1 MTSPG
6 TEQLA
11 GASERD
17 KRVSHRARAEDYVEL
32 HAQVQS
38 SMNLLDS
45 LENFLSSFQRD
56 LSSVS
61 GQISE
66 LQARS
71 KEIDQRLKSRRR
83 IEKPLSKLV
92 SELTIPPALV
102 LTILDTEV
110 GESWIPVIDDF
121 EGRLGTLEVRA
132 RVKAARDLG
141 DISEGLRIVVG
152 FSFITTPFLTHRC
165 RLKAATKL
173 RAFFL
178 ALLHPIKDSVTT
190 NVQVLQSSV
199 YVKYRSLF
207 SFLQRKAEPVAKEI
221 QDSYIA
227 AARTY
232 YETAF
237 RRYIRSLGW
246 LRSKV
251 TEKFE
256 ALVSLSVHQDGS
268 RLDHERL
275 AYAKIDGSSVILAY
289 MADDKTHKEPLEAIL
304 RSLFLVLM
312 DNATAEYS
320 FITTFFS
327 FQPLAPVDDQENV
340 SSTPLL
346 SPDYGVVDDRKSIA
360 DSEARTE
367 VAGPNLFVGK
377 NGHGRLVDM
386 DRSARHELVNLWKK
400 VFDPV
405 LEYTKAFLVTVVEP
419 SPPAIPLLT
428 MVRLTEAVLAE
439 VQKRQCSPLE
449 TFFFTVRLQLWPVF
463 QKVMT
468 EHCDSLK
475 KVAEKPS
482 GYFAKT
488 NPTTDAMVSNIC
500 QSYTVMFQS
509 FVLLTSE
516 AEETMIFSNL
526 FRLQQ
531 ELDKLI
537 LRHTESITDPI
548 ARATK
553 RSTIYEI
560 LLQGLIKGSH
570 LTQHPKVQME
580 LDYWTE
586 KEQSARHTILSGG
599 QRSKVRQ

>member
-17 KRVSHRARAEDYVEL
+17 KRVSHRARAKDYVEL

-141 DISEGLRIVVG
+141 DISEGLRIV
-152 FSFITTPFLTHRC
+152 
-165 RLKAATKL
+165 AATKL

-327 FQPLAPVDDQENV
+327 FQPLAPVDDRENV

-367 VAGPNLFVGK
+367 VAGPNLSVGK

-570 LTQHPKVQME
+570 LTQHPKVQTE

>member
-6 TEQLA
+6 AEQLA
-11 GASERD
+11 GVNERD
-17 KRVSHRARAEDYVEL
+17 KRVSHRARAKDYVEL

-45 LENFLSSFQRD
+45 LESFLSSFQRD

-66 LQARS
+66 LQERS
-71 KEIDQRLKSRRR
+71 RDIDGRLQSRRR

-92 SELTIPPALV
+92 SELTIPPALI

-110 GESWIPVIDDF
+110 GEPWIPVIDDF
-121 EGRLGTLEVRA
+121 EGRLDTLEVRT
-132 RVKAARDLG
+132 RVKAARDLR
-141 DISEGLRIVVG
+141 DISEGLRIV
-152 FSFITTPFLTHRC
+152 
-165 RLKAATKL
+165 AATKL

-178 ALLHPIKDSVTT
+178 ALLQPIKDSVTT

-199 YVKYRSLF
+199 YLKYRSLF

-246 LRSKV
+246 LKSRV

-256 ALVSLSVHQDGS
+256 ALVTLSVHQGGS
-268 RLDHERL
+268 RLEHERL
-275 AYAKIDGSSVILAY
+275 SYAKIDGPSVILAY

-327 FQPLAPVDDQENV
+327 FQPLAPVGNQENA
-340 SSTPLL
+340 SSTPPL
-346 SPDYGVVDDRKSIA
+346 SPDHGVLDDGKSIA

-367 VAGPNLFVGK
+367 VAGPNLSMGR
-377 NGHGRLVDM
+377 NGLGRRTDM
-386 DRSARHELVNLWKK
+386 DKRARNELVNLWKK

-405 LEYTKAFLVTVVEP
+405 LEYTKAFLVSVVEP
-419 SPPAIPLLT
+419 RPPATPLLT

-449 TFFFTVRLQLWPVF
+449 TFFFTMRLQLWPVF

-488 NPTTDAMVSNIC
+488 NPTTDVMVSNIC

-509 FVLLTSE
+509 FVLLTKE

-553 RSTIYEI
+553 RSAIYEI
-560 LLQGLIKGSH
+560 LLQGVIKGSH
-570 LTQHPKVQME
+570 LTQHPKVEME
-580 LDYWTE
+580 LEYWSE
-586 KEQSARHTILSGG
+586 KEQSARQTILSTG
-599 QRSKVRQ
+599 QRNKVRQ

>member
-1 MTSPG
+1 
-6 TEQLA
+6 
-11 GASERD
+11 
-17 KRVSHRARAEDYVEL
+17 
-32 HAQVQS
+32 
-38 SMNLLDS
+38 MNLLDS
-45 LENFLSSFQRD
+45 LESFLSSFQRD

-66 LQARS
+66 LQERS
-71 KEIDQRLKSRRR
+71 REIDRRLKSRRR

-92 SELTIPPALV
+92 SELTIPPALI
-102 LTILDTEV
+102 LTILDVEV

-121 EGRLGTLEVRA
+121 ERRLDTLEVRA
-132 RVKAARDLG
+132 RVKAARDLA
-141 DISEGLRIVVG
+141 DISEGLRIV
-152 FSFITTPFLTHRC
+152 
-165 RLKAATKL
+165 AATKL

-178 ALLHPIKDSVTT
+178 ALLRPIKDSVTT

-199 YVKYRSLF
+199 YLKYRPLF

-256 ALVSLSVHQDGS
+256 ALVTLSVQQDSS

-275 AYAKIDGSSVILAY
+275 AYAKIDGPSVILAY

-320 FITTFFS
+320 FITIFFS
-327 FQPLAPVDDQENV
+327 FQPLTPVGDQENV
-340 SSTPLL
+340 SSAPLL
-346 SPDYGVVDDRKSIA
+346 SPDRGVVDDRKSIA
-360 DSEARTE
+360 GSEARTE
-367 VAGPNLFVGK
+367 IAGPSPSAGRNGSGGLTDTDK
-377 NGHGRLVDM
+377 NTRN
-386 DRSARHELVNLWKK
+386 ELANLWKK

-405 LEYTKAFLVTVVEP
+405 LQYTKAFLVSIVEP
-419 SPPAIPLLT
+419 PPPAIPLLT

-449 TFFFTVRLQLWPVF
+449 TFFFTMRLELWPVF
-463 QKVMT
+463 QRVMT

-488 NPTTDAMVSNIC
+488 NPTTDAMVSNTC
-500 QSYTVMFQS
+500 KSYTVMFQS

-516 AEETMIFSNL
+516 VEETMIFSNL

-531 ELDKLI
+531 ELGKLI
-537 LRHTESITDPI
+537 LRHTESITDPT

-553 RSTIYEI
+553 RSAIYEI

-586 KEQSARHTILSGG
+586 KERSARQIILSAG

>member
-1 MTSPG
+1 
-6 TEQLA
+6 
-11 GASERD
+11 
-17 KRVSHRARAEDYVEL
+17 
-32 HAQVQS
+32 
-38 SMNLLDS
+38 MNLLDS

-141 DISEGLRIVVG
+141 DISEGLRIV
-152 FSFITTPFLTHRC
+152 
-165 RLKAATKL
+165 AATKL

-221 QDSYIA
+221 QDLYIA

-367 VAGPNLFVGK
+367 VAGPNLSVGK

-468 EHCDSLK
+468 EHCDSL

>member
-1 MTSPG
+1 
-6 TEQLA
+6 
-11 GASERD
+11 
-17 KRVSHRARAEDYVEL
+17 
-32 HAQVQS
+32 
-38 SMNLLDS
+38 MNLLDS

-141 DISEGLRIVVG
+141 DISEGLRIV
-152 FSFITTPFLTHRC
+152 
-165 RLKAATKL
+165 AATKL

-367 VAGPNLFVGK
+367 VAGPNLSVGK
-377 NGHGRLVDM
+377 NGHSRLVDM

>member
-17 KRVSHRARAEDYVEL
+17 KRVSHRARAKDYVEL

-141 DISEGLRIVVG
+141 DISEGLRIV
-152 FSFITTPFLTHRC
+152 
-165 RLKAATKL
+165 AATKL

>member
-1 MTSPG
+1 MCPNNTTEKPPG
-6 TEQLA
+6 ANEC
-11 GASERD
+11 D
-17 KRVSHRARAEDYVEL
+17 KRISHRARAKDYVEL
-32 HAQVQS
+32 HDQVQS

-45 LENFLSSFQRD
+45 LESFLSSFQRD

-66 LQARS
+66 LQERS
-71 KEIDQRLKSRRR
+71 KEIDRRLKSRRR

-92 SELTIPPALV
+92 SELTISPALI

-110 GESWIPVIDDF
+110 GESWIPVIGDF
-121 EGRLGTLEVRA
+121 ERRLDALEVRA

-141 DISEGLRIVVG
+141 DVSEGLRIV
-152 FSFITTPFLTHRC
+152 
-165 RLKAATKL
+165 AATKL

-178 ALLHPIKDSVTT
+178 ALLRPIKDSVTT
-190 NVQVLQSSV
+190 NVQVLQSSI
-199 YVKYRSLF
+199 YMKYRPLF
-207 SFLQRKAEPVAKEI
+207 SFLQRKAASVAKEI

-227 AARTY
+227 ATRTY

-256 ALVSLSVHQDGS
+256 TLVVLSAQQDGS

-275 AYAKIDGSSVILAY
+275 AYAKMDGSSVILAY
-289 MADDKTHKEPLEAIL
+289 MADDKAHKEPLEAIL

-327 FQPLAPVDDQENV
+327 SQVAPASDQDSV
-340 SSTPLL
+340 LSASSLP
-346 SPDYGVVDDRKSIA
+346 PDCGVVDDRKSIA
-360 DSEARTE
+360 GSEARTE
-367 VAGPNLFVGK
+367 VASPGPSTGR
-377 NGHGRLVDM
+377 NGLGRLTDI
-386 DRSARHELVNLWKK
+386 DKGARNDLGNLWKR

-405 LEYTKAFLVTVVEP
+405 LEYTKVFLVSVVEP
-419 SPPAIPLLT
+419 PPPAIPLLT

-439 VQKRQCSPLE
+439 VQKRQCLPLE
-449 TFFFTVRLQLWPVF
+449 TFFFTMRLQLWPVF

-482 GYFAKT
+482 GYFART

-500 QSYTVMFQS
+500 HSYTVMFQS

-537 LRHTESITDPI
+537 LRHTEFIADPTV
-548 ARATK
+548 RATK
-553 RSTIYEI
+553 RSAIYEI

-570 LTQHPKVQME
+570 LTRHPKVQME

-586 KEQSARHTILSGG
+586 KERSARQIILSAS
-599 QRSKVRQ
+599 RHSKVRQ

>member
-1 MTSPG
+1 
-6 TEQLA
+6 
-11 GASERD
+11 
-17 KRVSHRARAEDYVEL
+17 
-32 HAQVQS
+32 
-38 SMNLLDS
+38 MNLLDS

-92 SELTIPPALV
+92 SELTIPPALI

-110 GESWIPVIDDF
+110 GESWIPAIDDF
-121 EGRLGTLEVRA
+121 EGRLRTLEVRA

-141 DISEGLRIVVG
+141 DISEGLRIV
-152 FSFITTPFLTHRC
+152 
-165 RLKAATKL
+165 AATKL

-190 NVQVLQSSV
+190 NLQVLQSSV
-199 YVKYRSLF
+199 YMKYRSLF

-221 QDSYIA
+221 QDSYVA

-256 ALVSLSVHQDGS
+256 ALVTLSVHQDGS

-327 FQPLAPVDDQENV
+327 FQSLAPVDDQENT
-340 SSTPLL
+340 SSVPLL
-346 SPDYGVVDDRKSIA
+346 SPDHGVVDDRKSVV

-367 VAGPNLFVGK
+367 VAGPNISVSN
-377 NGHGRLVDM
+377 NGRGRFM
-386 DRSARHELVNLWKK
+386 DTDKSALQELVNLWKR

-428 MVRLTEAVLAE
+428 MIRLTEAVLAE

-488 NPTTDAMVSNIC
+488 NPTSDTMVSNIC

-553 RSTIYEI
+553 RSAIYEI

-599 QRSKVRQ
+599 QRSKVKQ

>member
-6 TEQLA
+6 T
-11 GASERD
+11 D
-17 KRVSHRARAEDYVEL
+17 RARAKDYVEL

-45 LENFLSSFQRD
+45 LESFLSSFQRD

-66 LQARS
+66 LQERS
-71 KEIDQRLKSRRR
+71 KDIDGRLKSRRR

-92 SELTIPPALV
+92 SELTIPPALI

-121 EGRLGTLEVRA
+121 EGRLDTLEVRA

-141 DISEGLRIVVG
+141 DISEGA
-152 FSFITTPFLTHRC
+152 SHC
-165 RLKAATKL
+165 STKL

-178 ALLHPIKDSVTT
+178 ALLQPIKDS
-190 NVQVLQSSV
+190 SSV
-199 YVKYRSLF
+199 YMKYRSLF

-221 QDSYIA
+221 QDS
-227 AARTY
+227 
-232 YETAF
+232 
-237 RRYIRSLGW
+237 LGW
-246 LRSKV
+246 LKVLRV

-256 ALVSLSVHQDGS
+256 ALVTLSVHQGGS

-275 AYAKIDGSSVILAY
+275 SYAKIDGPSVILAY

-320 FITTFFS
+320 FITTFFL
-327 FQPLAPVDDQENV
+327 FQPLAPVGDQEN
-340 SSTPLL
+340 SSSAPLL
-346 SPDYGVVDDRKSIA
+346 SPDHGVVDDGKSIA

-367 VAGPNLFVGK
+367 VAGPNLSMGR
-377 NGHGRLVDM
+377 NGLGRLM
-386 DRSARHELVNLWKK
+386 DTDKSARNELVNLWKK

-405 LEYTKAFLVTVVEP
+405 LEYTKAFLVSVVEP
-419 SPPAIPLLT
+419 PPPAIPLLT

-449 TFFFTVRLQLWPVF
+449 TFFFTMRLQLWPVF

-488 NPTTDAMVSNIC
+488 NPTTDVMISNIC

-537 LRHTESITDPI
+537 LRHTESVTDPI

-553 RSTIYEI
+553 RSAIYEI
-560 LLQGLIKGSH
+560 LLQGLIKSSH
-570 LTQHPKVQME
+570 LTQHPKVQTE
-580 LDYWTE
+580 LEHWSE
-586 KEQSARHTILSGG
+586 KEQSARQTILSTG
-599 QRSKVRQ
+599 QRNKVRQ

>member
-6 TEQLA
+6 T
-11 GASERD
+11 D
-17 KRVSHRARAEDYVEL
+17 RARAKDYVEL

-45 LENFLSSFQRD
+45 LESFLSSFQRD

-66 LQARS
+66 LQERS
-71 KEIDQRLKSRRR
+71 KDIDGRLKSRRR

-92 SELTIPPALV
+92 SELTIPPALI

-121 EGRLGTLEVRA
+121 EGRLDTLEVRA

-141 DISEGLRIVVG
+141 DISEGLRIV
-152 FSFITTPFLTHRC
+152 
-165 RLKAATKL
+165 AATKL

-178 ALLHPIKDSVTT
+178 ALLQPIKDSVTT

-199 YVKYRSLF
+199 YMKYRSLF

-246 LRSKV
+246 LKSKV

-256 ALVSLSVHQDGS
+256 ALVTLSVHQGGS

-275 AYAKIDGSSVILAY
+275 SYAKIDGPSVILAY

-320 FITTFFS
+320 FITTFFL
-327 FQPLAPVDDQENV
+327 FQPLAPVGDQEN
-340 SSTPLL
+340 SSSAPLL
-346 SPDYGVVDDRKSIA
+346 SPDHGVVDDGKSIA

-367 VAGPNLFVGK
+367 VAGPNLSMGR
-377 NGHGRLVDM
+377 NGLGRLM
-386 DRSARHELVNLWKK
+386 DTDKSARNELVNLWKK

-405 LEYTKAFLVTVVEP
+405 LEYTKAFLVSVVEP
-419 SPPAIPLLT
+419 PPPAIPLLT

-449 TFFFTVRLQLWPVF
+449 TFFFTMRLQLWPVF

-488 NPTTDAMVSNIC
+488 NPTTDVMISNIC

-537 LRHTESITDPI
+537 LRHTESVTDPI

-553 RSTIYEI
+553 RSAIYEI
-560 LLQGLIKGSH
+560 LLQGLIKSSH
-570 LTQHPKVQME
+570 LTQHPKVQTE
-580 LDYWTE
+580 LEHWSE
-586 KEQSARHTILSGG
+586 KEQSARQTILSTG
-599 QRSKVRQ
+599 QRNKVRQ

>member
-1 MTSPG
+1 
-6 TEQLA
+6 
-11 GASERD
+11 
-17 KRVSHRARAEDYVEL
+17 
-32 HAQVQS
+32 
-38 SMNLLDS
+38 MNLLDS

-141 DISEGLRIVVG
+141 DISEGLRIV
-152 FSFITTPFLTHRC
+152 
-165 RLKAATKL
+165 AATKL

-367 VAGPNLFVGK
+367 VAGPNLSVGK

-570 LTQHPKVQME
+570 LTQHPKVQTE